1 MKEKISKSIVDSKV
15 INNKNIVTRNRK
27 IQLMTITA
35 IFATLII
42 ITTSYMFHI
51 PVPVTGGYIHL
62 GDGIIYIA
70 ATILPTP
77 YAILAAVIGG
87 GMADLL
93 TAPMW
98 VVPTIIIKALI
109 TLAFSNKGMKI
120 VSARN
125 MMATII
131 ALVISTAG
139 YYFSNVI
146 VFGREI
152 AVMSSVFGSLS
163 QSIGSA
169 IVFLV
174 IGMALDNMKLKRRID
189 I

>member
-1 MKEKISKSIVDSKV
+1 MKERTSKGIIDSK
-15 INNKNIVTRNRK
+15 IINKNAVANKK
-27 IQLMTITA
+27 IQLITTTA
-35 IFATLII
+35 IFAALIT
-42 ITTSYMFHI
+42 ITTAYMIHI
-51 PVPVTGGYIHL
+51 PVPVTGGYIHV

-70 ATILPTP
+70 AAILPTP
-77 YAILAAVIGG
+77 YAISAAVIGA

-98 VVPTIIIKALI
+98 VIPTIIIKALI

-125 MMATII
+125 MLATLI
-131 ALVISTAG
+131 ALVISSLG
-139 YYFSNVI
+139 YYFASTVI
-146 VFGREI
+146 FGYEI
-152 AVMSSVFGSLS
+152 AFVTSLFGSLV
-163 QSIGSA
+163 QSVGSA

-174 IGMALDNMKLKRRID
+174 IGMALDNMKIKRRFD